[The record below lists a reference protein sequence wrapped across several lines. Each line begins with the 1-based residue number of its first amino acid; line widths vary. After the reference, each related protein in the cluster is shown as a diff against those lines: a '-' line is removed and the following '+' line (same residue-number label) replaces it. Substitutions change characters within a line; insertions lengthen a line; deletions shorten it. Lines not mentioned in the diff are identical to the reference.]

1 MKTYSARPAEIERRW
16 YVIDA
21 EDIVL
26 GRLASAVAVRLRG
39 KHKPTWTPH
48 IDCGDHIVVV
58 NAAKVKLTGAKR
70 EKKVHYWHTGYP
82 GGIRSRT
89 WGALLDGP
97 HPERVLE
104 RAVER
109 MVPRGPLGRAQMR
122 KLRVYAGPEHPHE
135 AQRPEAIDFASLN
148 PKNRRSA

>member
-21 EDIVL
+21 EDVVL

-70 EKKVHYWHTGYP
+70 EKKMHRWHTGYP
-82 GGIRSRT
+82 GGIRSRSY
-89 WGALLDGP
+89 GALLDGP
-97 HPERVLE
+97 RPERVVQ

>member
-58 NAAKVKLTGAKR
+58 NAAKVQLTGAKR

-97 HPERVLE
+97 HPERVVE

>member
-21 EDIVL
+21 EDVVL
-26 GRLASAVAVRLRG
+26 GRLASALAVRLRG

-70 EKKVHYWHTGYP
+70 EKKLHRWHTGYP
-82 GGIRSRT
+82 GGIRSRAY
-89 WGALLDGP
+89 GALLDGP
-97 HPERVLE
+97 RPERVVE

>member
-70 EKKVHYWHTGYP
+70 DKKVHYWHTGYP

-97 HPERVLE
+97 HPERVVE

>member
-21 EDIVL
+21 EGVVL
-26 GRLASAVAVRLRG
+26 GRLASALAVRLRG

-70 EKKVHYWHTGYP
+70 EKKLHRWHTGYP
-82 GGIRSRT
+82 GGIRSRAY
-89 WGALLDGP
+89 GALLDGSR
-97 HPERVLE
+97 PERVVE